1 MSTIMRRATRKST
14 SSSKGILDFF
24 KGTPR
29 PMQADLLRE
38 IETWWDKA
46 DVFVIPA
53 PTAFGKTKVI
63 ECIARYSAS
72 VKKLKSHVLVPTNVL
87 VDQVA
92 ESTGMLPLKARS
104 SYTCYTP
111 TVPVIRSSPQEMRE
125 EPKVT
130 SCDTHFKA
138 CGEHCAACPYVQTVR
153 KAHAFPYSL
162 SNYHTALAHRFNKPV
177 VLIDEAHM
185 LLPLIREA
193 EGKHVWLPEKDGKSL
208 LPHYC
213 DTYGKVADYLAAHP
227 ELTGKVWD
235 EIRSELEGGRG
246 RFLLHRGE
254 RSYHASTRDALSLL
268 PIDTSKSEKAASFL
282 GGKKVQKL
290 FLLSGTISRT
300 DVEQMAL
307 QGKRVV
313 MLQASSPIPV
323 ERRPI
328 VRDYVAPMSYMNQQD
343 PQVIDALVSRII
355 HHAQNHEGK
364 VLVHAPYSLATRI
377 GPALARALPGRVL
390 SHSNHDKAA
399 ALRRFREDPQPW
411 VLLGSGLEEG
421 VDLYGEQYTLQ
432 LICKVP
438 FPGLGDPAWKWV
450 AEEQPERYAWE
461 AIKKVVQAAGR
472 ICRGPDDYGKTI
484 ILDQAFERLL
494 VKHRSLLPQYFTEA
508 LTDGK
513 DI

>member
-1 MSTIMRRATRKST
+1 
-14 SSSKGILDFF
+14 
-24 KGTPR
+24 
-29 PMQADLLRE
+29 
-38 IETWWDKA
+38 
-46 DVFVIPA
+46 
-53 PTAFGKTKVI
+53 
-63 ECIARYSAS
+63 
-72 VKKLKSHVLVPTNVL
+72 
-87 VDQVA
+87 
-92 ESTGMLPLKARS
+92 
-104 SYTCYTP
+104 
-111 TVPVIRSSPQEMRE
+111 
-125 EPKVT
+125 
-130 SCDTHFKA
+130 
-138 CGEHCAACPYVQTVR
+138 
-153 KAHAFPYSL
+153 
-162 SNYHTALAHRFNKPV
+162 
-177 VLIDEAHM
+177 M

-246 RFLLHRGE
+246 RFLLHRGDKL
-254 RSYHASTRDALSLL
+254 YHMQARDALSLL
-268 PIDTSKSEKAASFL
+268 PIDTSRSEKAASFL

-313 MLQASSPIPV
+313 MLQAHSPISV

-328 VRDYVAPMSYMNQQD
+328 IKDYVATMSYMNQQD
-343 PQVIDALVSRII
+343 PEVLESLVDRIV
-355 HHAQNHEGK
+355 HYARQHDGK
-364 VLVHAPYSLATRI
+364 VLVHAPYSLAARI
-377 GPALARALPGRVL
+377 GPLLSRLLPGRVL

-472 ICRGPDDYGKTI
+472 ICRGPDDYGKTV
-484 ILDQAFERLL
+484 ILDQAFDRLL
-494 VKHRSLLPQYFTEA
+494 TKHRDLLPQYFTEA
-508 LTDGK
+508 LLDGTNV
-513 DI
+513 

>member
-1 MSTIMRRATRKST
+1 MSTTTRKGKKSPT
-14 SSSKGILDFF
+14 SNTNIGRSILDFF
-24 KGTPR
+24 KGKPR
-29 PMQADLLRE
+29 PMQADLLLE
-38 IETWWDKA
+38 IETWWDRA

-92 ESTGMLPLKARS
+92 ESTGMLPLKARAA
-104 SYTCYTP
+104 YTCYTP
-111 TVPVIRSSPQEMRE
+111 TPSVPGQ

-130 SCDTHFKA
+130 SCDQHYKA

-162 SNYHTALAHRFNKPV
+162 SNYHTALAHKFNKPV

-193 EGKHVWLPEKDGKSL
+193 EGKHVWLPEKDGKSI

-235 EIRSELEGGRG
+235 EVRSELEGGRG

-254 RSYHASTRDALSLL
+254 KSYHGGVRDALSLL
-268 PIDTSKSEKAASFL
+268 PIDTSRSEKAASYL

-290 FLLSGTISRT
+290 FLLSGTISQT

-313 MLQASSPIPV
+313 MLQARSPIPV
-323 ERRPI
+323 ENRPI
-328 VRDYVAPMSYMNQQD
+328 IRDYVAPMSYSNQQD
-343 PQVIDALVSRII
+343 PQVLDALVSRII
-355 HHAQNHEGK
+355 HYARSHEGK
-364 VLVHAPYSLATRI
+364 VLVHAPYSLAARI
-377 GPALARALPGRVL
+377 GPALARALPGRTL

-450 AEEQPERYAWE
+450 ADEQPERYAWE

-472 ICRGPDDYGKTI
+472 ICRGPDDYGKTV

-494 VKHRSLLPQYFTEA
+494 SKHRSLLPHYFTEA
-508 LTDGK
+508 VVGLDRGHYG
-513 DI
+513 

>member
-1 MSTIMRRATRKST
+1 MSTTTQRVRRSPT
-14 SSSKGILDFF
+14 SKVVPSRDILSFF

-29 PMQADLLRE
+29 PMQASLLKE
-38 IETWWDKA
+38 VETWWDRA

-63 ECIARYSAS
+63 ECIARYAAS

-92 ESTGMLPLKARS
+92 KSTGMLPLKARA

-111 TVPVIRSSPQEMRE
+111 TGAEDGAQSTNCEQHHR
-125 EPKVT
+125 
-130 SCDTHFKA
+130 A
-138 CGEHCAACPYVQTVR
+138 CGEHCAACPYVQAVR
-153 KAHAFPYSL
+153 KAHAFSYSL
-162 SNYHTALAHRFNKPV
+162 SNYHTALAHKLSKPV

-193 EGKHVWLPEKDGKSL
+193 EAKHVWLPEKDGKSL

-213 DTYGKVADYLAAHP
+213 NTYGKVADYLAAHP

-235 EIRSELEGGRG
+235 EVRSELEGGRG
-246 RFLLHRGE
+246 RFLLHRGPKL
-254 RSYHASTRDALSLL
+254 YHGKERDALSLL
-268 PIDTSKSEKAASFL
+268 PIDTSRSEKAVTFL
-282 GGKKVQKL
+282 GGKKAQKL

-307 QGKRVV
+307 HGKRVV
-313 MLQASSPIPV
+313 MLQADSPIPV
-323 ERRPI
+323 ERRP
-328 VRDYVAPMSYMNQQD
+328 VVKDYVAPMSYMNQQD
-343 PQVIDALVSRII
+343 PLVLEALTQRLVDHIKQ
-355 HHAQNHEGK
+355 HDGK
-364 VLVHAPYSLATRI
+364 VLVHAPYSLAARI
-377 GPALARALPGRVL
+377 GPALTRLLPGRVL
-390 SHSNHDKAA
+390 SHSAHDKAA
-399 ALRRFREDPQPW
+399 ALRRFREDPNPW

-421 VDLYGEQYTLQ
+421 VDLYGDQYTLQ

-450 AEEQPERYAWE
+450 ADEQPERYAWE
-461 AIKKVVQAAGR
+461 AIKKVVQATGR

-494 VKHRSLLPQYFTEA
+494 QRHSDLLPRYFLEA
-508 LTDGK
+508 INGV
-513 DI
+513 

>member
-1 MSTIMRRATRKST
+1 MLTTTRRATKKST
-14 SSSKGILDFF
+14 CKGILDFF

-29 PMQADLLRE
+29 PMQAALLRE
-38 IETWWDKA
+38 IETWWDRA

-63 ECIARYSAS
+63 ECIARYASSA
-72 VKKLKSHVLVPTNVL
+72 KKLKSHVLVPTNVL

-92 ESTGMLPLKARS
+92 ASTGMLPLKARAA
-104 SYTCYTP
+104 YTCYTP
-111 TVPVIRSSPQEMRE
+111 SQGGEA
-125 EPKVT
+125 T
-130 SCDTHFKA
+130 SCETHFRA

-162 SNYHTALAHRFNKPV
+162 SNYHTALAHKFNKPV

-193 EGKHVWLPEKDGKSL
+193 EAKHVWLPENDGKSL

-254 RSYHASTRDALSLL
+254 KSYHGKARDALSLL
-268 PIDTSKSEKAASFL
+268 PIDTSRSEKAASFL

-313 MLQASSPIPV
+313 MLQAASPIPV
-323 ERRPI
+323 ERRP
-328 VRDYVAPMSYMNQQD
+328 VVKDYVAPMTYVNQQD
-343 PQVIDALVSRII
+343 PQMLEALVERIAT
-355 HHAQNHEGK
+355 HARVHDGK

-399 ALRRFREDPQPW
+399 ALRRFREDPNPW

-450 AEEQPERYAWE
+450 ADEQPERYAWE

-494 VKHRSLLPQYFTEA
+494 IKHRELLPTYFLEA
-508 LTDGK
+508 LVSHEQ
-513 DI
+513 